1 MICMGSIEII
11 LAIQREILLWYEIHF
26 FRHGRYMTTDEFI
39 PDAIR
44 VILRPYLVI
53 LPYGHFRKT
62 LTFYIVN
69 VRVMYKSSSFEILAY

>member
-1 MICMGSIEII
+1 
-11 LAIQREILLWYEIHF
+11 
-26 FRHGRYMTTDEFI
+26 MTTDEFI

-69 VRVMYKSSSFEILAY
+69 VRVMYKSSSFEIFRLGNTKYEITYVGIY

>member
-1 MICMGSIEII
+1 
-11 LAIQREILLWYEIHF
+11 
-26 FRHGRYMTTDEFI
+26 MTTDAFI

-44 VILRPYLVI
+44 VILRLYLVI

-69 VRVMYKSSSFEILAY
+69 VRVMYKSGSLGNIGVLVIRNMK